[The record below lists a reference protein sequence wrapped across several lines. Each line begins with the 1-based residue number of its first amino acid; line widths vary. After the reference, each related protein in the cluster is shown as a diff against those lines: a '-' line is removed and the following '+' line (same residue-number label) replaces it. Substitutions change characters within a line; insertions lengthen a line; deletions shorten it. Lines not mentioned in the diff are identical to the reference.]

1 MKEEA
6 WVLIRV
12 VVAVVDLA
20 EGLVKCIRLSAQSAK
35 KSAMFL
41 SSRAEIVRSIARI
54 VSQSGKI
61 AAAKIS

>member
-6 WVLIRV
+6 WGLIQ
-12 VVAVVDLA
+12 VVAVVDSA
-20 EGLVKCIRLSAQSAK
+20 EGRVKCTRLYAQSVRRNV
-35 KSAMFL
+35 MFL
-41 SSRAEIVRSIARI
+41 SSRAEIVRSIVRI

>member
-12 VVAVVDLA
+12 VDLA
-20 EGLVKCIRLSAQSAK
+20 EGRVKCTRLSAQSAK
-35 KSAMFL
+35 RNAMFL
-41 SSRAEIVRSIARI
+41 SSRAEIVRSIVRN

-61 AAAKIS
+61 AAAKVS

>member
-6 WVLIRV
+6 WGLIRV
-12 VVAVVDLA
+12 VVDLA
-20 EGLVKCIRLSAQSAK
+20 EGRVKCIRLSARNARK
-35 KSAMFL
+35 NAMFL
-41 SSRAEIVRSIARI
+41 SSRAEIVRSIVRI

>member
-6 WVLIRV
+6 WVLIL

-20 EGLVKCIRLSAQSAK
+20 VGLVKCTRLSAQSVR

-41 SSRAEIVRSIARI
+41 SSRAEIVRYIVRI

-61 AAAKIS
+61 AAAKR

>member
-6 WVLIRV
+6 WVLIV

-20 EGLVKCIRLSAQSAK
+20 EGRVKCTKPYAPSVR
-35 KSAMFL
+35 KSVMFL
-41 SSRAEIVRSIARI
+41 SSRAEIVRYIARI
-54 VSQSGKI
+54 VFQSGKI

>member
-6 WVLIRV
+6 WVLIQ

-20 EGLVKCIRLSAQSAK
+20 ADLVKCTRLYAQSVRR
-35 KSAMFL
+35 SAMFL
-41 SSRAEIVRSIARI
+41 SSRAEIVRYIVRI

>member
-12 VVAVVDLA
+12 VVDLA
-20 EGLVKCIRLSAQSAK
+20 EGRVKCTRPSARSAR
-35 KSAMFL
+35 KSVMFL
-41 SSRAEIVRSIARI
+41 SSRAEIVRSIVRI

>member
-6 WVLIRV
+6 WGLIRV
-12 VVAVVDLA
+12 VVDLA
-20 EGLVKCIRLSAQSAK
+20 EGRVKCTRLFAQSTR

-41 SSRAEIVRSIARI
+41 SSRAEIVRSIVRI

>member
-6 WVLIRV
+6 WGLIRV
-12 VVAVVDLA
+12 VVDLA
-20 EGLVKCIRLSAQSAK
+20 EGHVKCTRLSARSAR

-41 SSRAEIVRSIARI
+41 SSRAEIVRSIVRI

>member
-6 WVLIRV
+6 WGLIRV
-12 VVAVVDLA
+12 VVDLA
-20 EGLVKCIRLSAQSAK
+20 EGRVKCTRLYARSAR

-41 SSRAEIVRSIARI
+41 SSRAEIVRSIVRI

>member
-1 MKEEA
+1 MKEEV
-6 WVLIRV
+6 WGLIRV
-12 VVAVVDLA
+12 VVDLA
-20 EGLVKCIRLSAQSAK
+20 GGRVKCTRLSARSAR

-41 SSRAEIVRSIARI
+41 SNRAEIVRSIVRI

>member
-6 WVLIRV
+6 WGSIV

-20 EGLVKCIRLSAQSAK
+20 EGRVKCTKPSAQSVRK
-35 KSAMFL
+35 NVMFL
-41 SSRAEIVRSIARI
+41 SSRAEIARYIARI

>member
-12 VVAVVDLA
+12 VADLA
-20 EGLVKCIRLSAQSAK
+20 EGLVKCTRLYAQSARRN
-35 KSAMFL
+35 AMFL
-41 SSRAEIVRSIARI
+41 SSRAEIVRYIARI
-54 VSQSGKI
+54 VSRSGKI

>member
-12 VVAVVDLA
+12 VAVVDLA
-20 EGLVKCIRLSAQSAK
+20 AGLVKCTRPYARSAR

-41 SSRAEIVRSIARI
+41 SSRAEIVRSIVRI

>member
-6 WVLIRV
+6 WGLIRV
-12 VVAVVDLA
+12 VVDLA
-20 EGLVKCIRLSAQSAK
+20 EGRVKCTRLSAQSAK
-35 KSAMFL
+35 KSVMFL
-41 SSRAEIVRSIARI
+41 SSRAEIVRSIVRI

>member
-12 VVAVVDLA
+12 VADLA
-20 EGLVKCIRLSAQSAK
+20 EGRVKCTKPYARSAK
-35 KSAMFL
+35 KSAKFL
-41 SSRAEIVRSIARI
+41 SSRAEIVRYIART

>member
-6 WVLIRV
+6 WGLIRV
-12 VVAVVDLA
+12 AVVVDLA
-20 EGLVKCIRLSAQSAK
+20 EGRVKCTRLYAQSVR
-35 KSAMFL
+35 KSVMFL
-41 SSRAEIVRSIARI
+41 SNRAEIVRSIVRI

>member
-6 WVLIRV
+6 WGLIRV
-12 VVAVVDLA
+12 VVDLA
-20 EGLVKCIRLSAQSAK
+20 EGRVKCTRLSAQNVR

-41 SSRAEIVRSIARI
+41 SSRAEIVRSIVRI

>member
-6 WVLIRV
+6 WGLIRV
-12 VVAVVDLA
+12 VVDLA
-20 EGLVKCIRLSAQSAK
+20 EGRVKCTRLSARNAK

-41 SSRAEIVRSIARI
+41 SSRAEIVRSIVRI

>member
-6 WVLIRV
+6 WGLIRV
-12 VVAVVDLA
+12 VVDLA
-20 EGLVKCIRLSAQSAK
+20 EGRVKCTRLSAQSAR

-41 SSRAEIVRSIARI
+41 SSRAEIVRYIARI
-54 VSQSGKI
+54 VSRSGKI